1 MTKLRAEHD
10 IRPRKEIFLF
20 SKTSILPERPTHPA
34 IQQDLGVH
42 CRGVKQPWSEAGHL
56 VPLMAYV
63 TSEKSMS
70 GLASSSVPWVR

>member
-1 MTKLRAEHD
+1 MTKLRAGHD
-10 IRPRKEIFLF
+10 IRPRREIFLF
-20 SKTSILPERPTHPA
+20 SKASKLPERPTHPA

-42 CRGVKQPWSEAGHL
+42 SMGVKQPVNEVGHS

-70 GLASSSVPWVR
+70 GLASSSVP